1 MYALDEVQ
9 AEIQNPKFKIPQ
21 GLIELSFIKATR
33 FDDTIGLRSA
43 MQRQELIEFLLRLAK
58 SWVNQVYSSKV
69 NLCDHLQE
77 FIDTYMKPISDKVDI
92 AGPRKLI
99 HSSERL
105 NEFLFDNKKCLEEL
119 YKEFKLSKQFCM
131 DSAFNFSHPL

>member
-1 MYALDEVQ
+1 MYALDKVQ

-77 FIDTYMKPISDKVDI
+77 FIDIFLKPTSDFAKISQV
-92 AGPRKLI
+92 RKQI
-99 HSSERL
+99 RDSQKL
-105 NEFLFDNKKCLEEL
+105 NELLFDNIKGLENL
-119 YKEFKLSKQFCM
+119 FNEFKKFTQ
-131 DSAFNFSHPL
+131 DSAFKLF